1 MMVVVV
7 MKEVAPCSKS
17 DNKWMWKWESESEKQ
32 FPSCC
37 HAVAMQKVKVNVRK
51 WKWESAVAMQLPC
64 WEAVSSL
71 LPCCCHAKSE
81 SKREKVKLRKCCC
94 YAVTMLLPCCC
105 HAVTRFCTHILS
117 HRKRNCRA
125 TVAMLLPCSCNTGEQ
140 QPFAWAYVGLSTCFL
155 PRRKR
160 NCRWIFCVV
169 YVVNENFLMY
179 LPHRKQ
185 NCRWTTA
192 EVPLLGRIIFSKI
205 VSQCFD
211 KSFKL
216 DPCCLA
222 PHNDRLL
229 PTDYQALQ
237 HKWDLTHAGK
247 MWQVVDVQ
255 MDVNETTGGNWW
267 QLVATFGRKQIWPE
281 SHQ

>member
-1 MMVVVV
+1 M
-7 MKEVAPCSKS
+7 
-17 DNKWMWKWESESEKQ
+17 
-32 FPSCC
+32 
-37 HAVAMQKVKVNVRK
+37 
-51 WKWESAVAMQLPC
+51 
-64 WEAVSSL
+64 
-71 LPCCCHAKSE
+71 
-81 SKREKVKLRKCCC
+81 
-94 YAVTMLLPCCC
+94 
-105 HAVTRFCTHILS
+105 
-117 HRKRNCRA
+117 HRKRNCRKTCCRFCGPRGLCTCFCRTGKGIA
-125 TVAMLLPCSCNTGEQ
+125 AELPKVV
-140 QPFAWAYVGLSTCFL
+140 FVAWAYVGLSTCFL

-237 HKWDLTHAGK
+237 HNWDLTHAGK
-247 MWQVVDVQ
+247 MWQIVDVQ
-255 MDVNETTGGNWW
+255 MV
-267 QLVATFGRKQIWPE
+267 QVWPPDME
-281 SHQ
+281 